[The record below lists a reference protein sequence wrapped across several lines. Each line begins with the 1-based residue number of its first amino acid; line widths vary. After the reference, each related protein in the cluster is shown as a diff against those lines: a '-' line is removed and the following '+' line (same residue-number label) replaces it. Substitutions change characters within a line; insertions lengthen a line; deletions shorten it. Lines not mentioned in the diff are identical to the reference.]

1 MSVFPE
7 RVVGAGCPRLGLP
20 RPVVGHEHD
29 DGVVHLPRPRQLR
42 HHAAHRRVHL
52 AQLPP
57 LGGAAA
63 LAVRAV
69 RLREE
74 AQVEEQRPAGV
85 LLLASA
91 EDARHTCGREQ
102 PIEIFTY
109 PLFTRVPLTSI
120 LSERNYN
127 SFPLQFFSAKAF
139 ILNRNYKG
147 NPVQQFPKKVS
158 MSKLRNSNLQFRDS

>member
-1 MSVFPE
+1 MKKIMLPMRVFPE
-7 RVVGAGCPRLGLP
+7 RVVGASCPRLGLP

-52 AQLPP
+52 GQLPP

-91 EDARHTCGREQ
+91 EDTGHTCGREHS
-102 PIEIFTY
+102 IEIFIYSVLCGVIQTIY
-109 PLFTRVPLTSI
+109 
-120 LSERNYN
+120 
-127 SFPLQFFSAKAF
+127 
-139 ILNRNYKG
+139 
-147 NPVQQFPKKVS
+147 
-158 MSKLRNSNLQFRDS
+158 